1 LDLFGDLL
9 VVPRECIEEGGTNGV
24 LGGIFSVKLGWVR
37 VLLLW
42 DWGDLRYED
51 KRHWRGD

>member
-1 LDLFGDLL
+1 
-9 VVPRECIEEGGTNGV
+9 V
-24 LGGIFSVKLGWVR
+24 LGGIFNVKLGWVR

-42 DWGDLRYED
+42 DWDDLRYED